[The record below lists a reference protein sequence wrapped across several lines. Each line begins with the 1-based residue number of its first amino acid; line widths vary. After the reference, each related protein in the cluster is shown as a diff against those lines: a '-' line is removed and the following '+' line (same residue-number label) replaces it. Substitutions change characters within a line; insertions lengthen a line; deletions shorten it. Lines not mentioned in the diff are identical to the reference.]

1 MNANERQVGGEHYRT
16 KRGGVQHWDY
26 CIRANV
32 PNLEYAASKY
42 LTRWRKKNGLE
53 DLRKP
58 LHYIEKRIE
67 SLNLGM
73 GVLRGANKVHLMF
86 AEFIRD
92 NEVSPTEAA
101 IIDLVMHWKNQS
113 HLLNA
118 LDMLKR
124 FIAEEEDKAGGPTAA
139 YVNQD

>member
-16 KRGGVQHWDY
+16 KEGGVQHWDY
-26 CIRANV
+26 CVRANI

-67 SLNLGM
+67 SLSLGV

-86 AEFIRD
+86 AEFVRD
-92 NEVSPTEAA
+92 NEVPPTEAA

-118 LDMLKR
+118 RDMLKR
-124 FIAEEEDKAGGPTAA
+124 LIAEEEDKMGGPTSA

>member
-16 KRGGVQHWDY
+16 KEGGVQHWDY
-26 CIRANV
+26 CVRANV

-118 LDMLKR
+118 RDMLKR
-124 FIAEEEDKAGGPTAA
+124 LISEEEDKIGGPTSA